1 MNLEP
6 VKYPSALTPLVI
18 TYYDDY
24 PPGARSGSWSVDETR
39 CNRSYTLKL
48 KAFAGSKYAGPV
60 QVIGAL
66 PVRIGDTY
74 QFPLATGVPYENDT
88 GSFVQSIS
96 AVNASEDGLQ
106 WDVTIEYG
114 PYDVAHQLGTSDI
127 SQGIIDPTDRAPEV
141 YYDKAKYKRTKPEDE
156 SVNLNEEGQNTGG
169 KPYINTVGDP
179 LLDPPDTEETR
190 PTLKFIRNEA
200 TYNDSYAAQYKDTVN
215 SDEFLG
221 YPPNTVKC
229 ADISAERIYDADW
242 GYFFRVTY
250 DFEFR
255 DDDDGNGYSKLILN
269 AGYRQ
274 LVNGTGEPVNV
285 TDANGNTV
293 TDAVPLQENGSYSPS
308 ADPYFLTF
316 QEFAQLTFADLN
328 IPDDL
333 LTTSE

>member
-1 MNLEP
+1 MRWSRWRSPITTTIPP
-6 VKYPSALTPLVI
+6 VRGR
-18 TYYDDY
+18 
-24 PPGARSGSWSVDETR
+24 GAGPFNEVR

-48 KAFAGSKYAGPV
+48 KAFAASRFVGPV
-60 QVIGAL
+60 QVIGRI

-74 QFPLATGVPYENDT
+74 QFPLASGTPYENDT

-96 AVNASEDGLQ
+96 ASNATEDGVQ

-114 PYDVAHQLGTSDI
+114 PFDVGHQLGTSDI

-141 YYDKAKYKRTKPEDE
+141 FYDKAKYKRNKPVDE
-156 SVNLNEEGQNTGG
+156 TVNLDPSTGENTGG
-169 KPYINTVGDP
+169 NPYINTVGDP

-190 PTLKFIRNEA
+190 PTLKFIRNEP

-242 GYFFRVTY
+242 GYYYRVGY

-255 DDDDGNGYSKLILN
+255 DDDDTLGYTKSVLN

-274 LVNGTGEPVNV
+274 KVGGTGDPVNV
-285 TDANGNTV
+285 VDANGNTV
-293 TDAVPLQENGSYSPS
+293 TDAVPLQKDGSYDAS
-308 ADPYFLTF
+308 ADPYFLSF
-316 QEFAQLTFADLN
+316 QEFAQLTFSDLN
-328 IPDDL
+328 IPEDL
-333 LTTSE
+333 LTTDE